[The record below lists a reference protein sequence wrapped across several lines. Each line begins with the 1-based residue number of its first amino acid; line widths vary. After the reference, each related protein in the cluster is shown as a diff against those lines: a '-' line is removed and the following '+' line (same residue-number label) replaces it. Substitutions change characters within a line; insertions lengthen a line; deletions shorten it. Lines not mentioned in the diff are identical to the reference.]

1 MGVIKKMLFPSM
13 PKPDTS
19 MMREQQERTREAE
32 QKLQDERKKF
42 AKLNKE
48 GRSSL
53 IMTGGQGVE
62 EEATIMK
69 RTLGGY

>member
-1 MGVIKKMLFPSM
+1 MGVIKNMLFPKT
-13 PKPDTS
+13 PKPDNS
-19 MMREQQERTREAE
+19 IMREQQERTKEAE
-32 QKLQDERKKF
+32 KKLEDERKKF
-42 AKLNKE
+42 LKLGKE

>member
-1 MGVIKKMLFPSM
+1 MGVIKKSLFPSM

-42 AKLNKE
+42 AKLSKE
-48 GRSSL
+48 VNFEKITYEQR
-53 IMTGGQGVE
+53 
-62 EEATIMK
+62 
-69 RTLGGY
+69 

>member
-1 MGVIKKMLFPSM
+1 MGVVKKLLFPSM

-32 QKLQDERKKF
+32 QKLADEKKKF
-42 AKLNKE
+42 ARLNKE
-48 GRSSL
+48 GRSLL